1 MRIGM
6 LTGGGD
12 CPGLNAVIRAVVR
25 KGINHYGDEF
35 IGFIEGWRGV
45 LDDNTMPLDLET
57 TSGILQRGGTIL
69 RSSRTNVK
77 KIEGG
82 FEKCLANIRKHKL
95 DALIAL
101 GGDDT
106 QSISVELIK
115 RGVPCVGVPKTID
128 NDLYGTDV
136 CFGFDTAVTIAT
148 EAVDRL
154 HSTTEAHT
162 RVQVV
167 EVMGRDAGWIA
178 VTAGIAGG
186 ADVILAPERPIDI
199 DDVVALAEEALESGK
214 RFAIVV
220 VAEGAKLPH
229 VEGQISAGAKVDSFG
244 HARLSGIGQALAE
257 EIEKRTGYETRSVN
271 LGHTQRGGTP
281 TAYDRMLATR
291 YGVAA
296 IDLVHARQVR
306 PPRRPQGHPDLRHPH
321 RGRHRQDP
329 HSRRR
334 PLRRAGIARTEALR
348 RKKRD
353 SARESRSPG
362 TVDSSTAEETSS
374 RPNNFPQRCR
384 AQQSATTESD
394 RNVALLLPQNLT
406 ERHGTPVRALVTELP
421 QSLGQPATAKSRTLV
436 IPKIFRVL

>member
-25 KGINHYGDEF
+25 KGVSHYGDEF
-35 IGFIEGWRGV
+35 VGFLEGWRGV
-45 LDDNTMPLDLET
+45 IDDRTMPLDLQT
-57 TSGILQRGGTIL
+57 TSGILHRGGTIL

-82 FEKCLANIRKHKL
+82 FESCLATIKRHNL
-95 DALIAL
+95 DALIAM

-106 QSISVELIK
+106 QSISVELVK
-115 RGVPCVGVPKTID
+115 RGVQCIGVPKTID
-128 NDLYGTDV
+128 NDLSGTDV

-154 HSTTEAHT
+154 HSTTEAHS

-186 ADVILAPERPIDI
+186 ADVILAPEKPIDM
-199 DDVVALAEEALESGK
+199 DEVVRLLRARWESGK
-214 RFAIVV
+214 RFALVV
-220 VAEGAKLPH
+220 VAEGAKLS
-229 VEGQISAGAKVDSFG
+229 ETAGQATLGAKLDSFG

-281 TAYDRMLATR
+281 TAFDRMLATR

-296 IDLVHARQVR
+296 IDLMH
-306 PPRRPQGHPDLRHPH
+306 QGKNGRLVVLQGNKITDIPLEDAIAKNRTVGEDLFEVIK
-321 RGRHRQDP
+321 G
-329 HSRRR
+329 
-334 PLRRAGIARTEALR
+334 L
-348 RKKRD
+348 
-353 SARESRSPG
+353 
-362 TVDSSTAEETSS
+362 
-374 RPNNFPQRCR
+374 
-384 AQQSATTESD
+384 
-394 RNVALLLPQNLT
+394 
-406 ERHGTPVRALVTELP
+406 
-421 QSLGQPATAKSRTLV
+421 QPKA
-436 IPKIFRVL
+436 

>member
-25 KGINHYGDEF
+25 KGILHYGDEF
-35 IGFIEGWRGV
+35 IGFMQGWRGV
-45 LDDNTMPLDLET
+45 LDDVTMPLTLET

-69 RSSRTNVK
+69 KSSRTNVK
-77 KIEGG
+77 KIPGG
-82 FEKCLANIRKHKL
+82 FEQALKVIQDEKL

-106 QSISVELIK
+106 QSISLELSK
-115 RGVPCVGVPKTID
+115 RGIKVVGVPKTID
-128 NDLYGTDV
+128 NDLNGTDV

-154 HSTTEAHT
+154 HSTTEAHS

-178 VTAGIAGG
+178 VTAGVAGG
-186 ADVILAPERPIDI
+186 ADVILAPEKPIDI
-199 DDVVALAEEALESGK
+199 DEVVRLVKARWESGK
-214 RFAIVV
+214 KFAIVV

-229 VEGQISAGAKVDSFG
+229 VEGQLTVGDKLDSFG

-281 TAYDRMLATR
+281 TAFDRMLATR
-291 YGVAA
+291 YGLAA
-296 IDLVHARQVR
+296 IDLVHAGKFDQLVVL
-306 PPRRPQGHPDLRHPH
+306 QGNKI
-321 RGRHRQDP
+321 
-329 HSRRR
+329 SSI
-334 PLRRAGIARTEALR
+334 PLAEAISKNRTVGDEYFDVVSGLQP
-348 RKKRD
+348 KK
-353 SARESRSPG
+353 
-362 TVDSSTAEETSS
+362 
-374 RPNNFPQRCR
+374 
-384 AQQSATTESD
+384 
-394 RNVALLLPQNLT
+394 
-406 ERHGTPVRALVTELP
+406 
-421 QSLGQPATAKSRTLV
+421 
-436 IPKIFRVL
+436 

>member
-25 KGINHYGDEF
+25 KGVLHYGDDF
-35 IGFIEGWRGV
+35 VGFMEGWRGV
-45 LDDNTMPLDLET
+45 IDDRTMVLDLQT
-57 TSGILQRGGTIL
+57 TSGILHRGGTIL

-82 FEKCLANIRKHKL
+82 FERCLKVIEAHKL
-95 DALIAL
+95 DALITM

-106 QSISVELIK
+106 QSISVELAG
-115 RGVPCVGVPKTID
+115 RGIHCVGVPKTID
-128 NDLYGTDV
+128 NDLSGTDV

-154 HSTTEAHT
+154 HSTTEAHS
-162 RVQVV
+162 RVQVI

-178 VTAGIAGG
+178 ITAGIAGG
-186 ADVILAPERPIDI
+186 ADVTLVPELPIDM
-199 DDVVALAEEALESGK
+199 DEVVRLLRARWESGK

-220 VAEGAKLPH
+220 VAEGAKLPEH
-229 VEGQISAGAKVDSFG
+229 TGQISAGTKLDSFG
-244 HARLSGIGQALAE
+244 HVRLSGIGQILAE

-296 IDLVHARQVR
+296 IDLVHAGRFGRLVVLKGTEITDIPLAEAIAKTR
-306 PPRRPQGHPDLRHPH
+306 TIGEDLLAVM
-321 RGRHRQDP
+321 RG
-329 HSRRR
+329 
-334 PLRRAGIARTEALR
+334 L
-348 RKKRD
+348 
-353 SARESRSPG
+353 
-362 TVDSSTAEETSS
+362 
-374 RPNNFPQRCR
+374 
-384 AQQSATTESD
+384 
-394 RNVALLLPQNLT
+394 
-406 ERHGTPVRALVTELP
+406 
-421 QSLGQPATAKSRTLV
+421 QPKA
-436 IPKIFRVL
+436 

>member
-25 KGINHYGDEF
+25 KGVLHYGDEF
-35 IGFIEGWRGV
+35 VGFREGWRGV
-45 LDDNTMPLDLET
+45 IDDNTMPLDLET
-57 TSGILQRGGTIL
+57 TSGILHRGGTIL

-82 FEKCLANIRKHKL
+82 FEKCLEVIARHKL
-95 DALIAL
+95 DALIAM

-106 QSISVELIK
+106 QSISVELAK
-115 RGVPCVGVPKTID
+115 RGVNCVGVPKTID
-128 NDLYGTDV
+128 NDLSGTDA
-136 CFGFDTAVTIAT
+136 CFGFDTAVTIGT

-154 HSTTEAHT
+154 HSTTEAHS

-178 VTAGIAGG
+178 VTVGTAGG
-186 ADVILAPERPIDI
+186 ADVTLVPELPIDM
-199 DDVVALAEEALESGK
+199 DDVVRLLRARWESGK

-220 VAEGAKLPH
+220 VAEGAKLP
-229 VEGQISAGAKVDSFG
+229 EQTAQISVGTKLDAFG
-244 HARLSGIGQALAE
+244 HVRLSGIGQVLAE

-296 IDLVHARQVR
+296 IDLVHAGRFGRLVVLKGTAISDIPLEDAIAKTRTVGEDLFAVVR
-306 PPRRPQGHPDLRHPH
+306 GL
-321 RGRHRQDP
+321 
-329 HSRRR
+329 
-334 PLRRAGIARTEALR
+334 
-348 RKKRD
+348 
-353 SARESRSPG
+353 
-362 TVDSSTAEETSS
+362 
-374 RPNNFPQRCR
+374 
-384 AQQSATTESD
+384 
-394 RNVALLLPQNLT
+394 
-406 ERHGTPVRALVTELP
+406 
-421 QSLGQPATAKSRTLV
+421 QPKS
-436 IPKIFRVL
+436 

>member
-25 KGINHYGDEF
+25 KGVLHYNDEF
-35 IGFIEGWRGV
+35 IGFLEGWRGV
-45 LDDNTMPLDLET
+45 LDDRTMPLDLQT
-57 TSGILQRGGTIL
+57 TTGILQRGGTIL

-82 FEKCLANIRKHKL
+82 FERCLEVIASHKL
-95 DALIAL
+95 DALIAM

-106 QSISVELIK
+106 QSISVELAK
-115 RGVPCVGVPKTID
+115 RNINVVGVPKTID
-128 NDLYGTDV
+128 NDLSGTDA

-148 EAVDRL
+148 EAIDRL
-154 HSTTEAHT
+154 HSTTEAHS

-178 VTAGIAGG
+178 VTSGIAGG
-186 ADVILAPERPIDI
+186 ADVILAPEHPIDI
-199 DDVVALAEEALESGK
+199 DDVVRLIRARWESGK

-220 VAEGAKLPH
+220 VAEGAKLPEH
-229 VEGQISAGAKVDSFG
+229 TGQTTVGTKLDSFG
-244 HARLSGIGQALAE
+244 HARLSGIGQVLAE

-296 IDLVHARQVR
+296 IDLVHAGKFGQLVVLKGTQISSIPIADAIAKTRTVTDDLFAVIKSLQ
-306 PPRRPQGHPDLRHPH
+306 PQP
-321 RGRHRQDP
+321 
-329 HSRRR
+329 
-334 PLRRAGIARTEALR
+334 
-348 RKKRD
+348 
-353 SARESRSPG
+353 
-362 TVDSSTAEETSS
+362 
-374 RPNNFPQRCR
+374 
-384 AQQSATTESD
+384 
-394 RNVALLLPQNLT
+394 
-406 ERHGTPVRALVTELP
+406 
-421 QSLGQPATAKSRTLV
+421 
-436 IPKIFRVL
+436 